1 MRWLADFGLF
11 VSQPCGAGVLVTSA
25 GVLGGK
31 CGRGHALSPSFW
43 PEGPTGPSAV
53 RSFGGEMPGVEGH
66 SGLVVCRRHGLSGW
80 QSLLAAHPRRAS
92 GQDQGKRCNGAWI
105 LAGLRCRSRAASQL
119 GCWQCL
125 GPCTRPRPIPVVCV
139 HLKCNV
145 EPPTFNLQRPQSNV
159 VGPISSQM
167 ERNPLIIQSV
177 RTTAPTIVLP
187 AGRGHRHPAP
197 SKSNRQPGPS

>member
-1 MRWLADFGLF
+1 MGEDM
-11 VSQPCGAGVLVTSA
+11 
-25 GVLGGK
+25 
-31 CGRGHALSPSFW
+31 HSPR
-43 PEGPTGPSAV
+43 P
-53 RSFGGEMPGVEGH
+53 
-66 SGLVVCRRHGLSGW
+66 SGLKVPLDPPQSVAVVERCLEWRAIVAWVVCRRHGLSGW

-105 LAGLRCRSRAASQL
+105 LAGLGCRSRAASQL

-145 EPPTFNLQRPQSNV
+145 EPPTFTLPRPQSNV

-167 ERNPLIIQSV
+167 ERNPLHHSISAHHCTYHSAPCGKRTPASGPFQVQS
-177 RTTAPTIVLP
+177 AAWSFLKSYLLLP
-187 AGRGHRHPAP
+187 ASRHACSMPWPKLPLALT
-197 SKSNRQPGPS
+197 